1 MSEIDLFEMEW
12 SIDDKKNNPNIN
24 SLSLFQEIER
34 ALGENLLEEKSK
46 GDSTDV
52 AFTFIENLTNKL
64 EIEFDKTIGEDDV
77 KQQFIRSLTNIFI
90 ILKTLK
96 LTVSTKSKKKNKD
109 YRQYSRK
116 NMVRTKLTVRCW
128 LRTSRIP
135 PTLENEKTSTKERQ
149 TTLQNKNNTT

>member
-77 KQQFIRSLTNIFI
+77 KQQFIRSLTKIFI

-96 LTVSTKSKKKNKD
+96 LTVSTKSKKKK
-109 YRQYSRK
+109 K
-116 NMVRTKLTVRCW
+116 ITV
-128 LRTSRIP
+128 
-135 PTLENEKTSTKERQ
+135 STVVKIWSG
-149 TTLQNKNNTT
+149 QN